1 MVPLKE
7 ARGREAFENIRVYVG
22 NPTRATTTTRRK
34 CFEDTSLDRLSNIK
48 FVSLGRR
55 QRIYRSKRNMVTNTS
70 GKKKTAI
77 ARATIRD
84 GEGRV
89 RVDSRP
95 VELVEPELAQLK
107 MLEPFRI
114 AEDELRETVDV
125 DVDVEGGGVMGR
137 PTRPCTAIARA
148 LVDHT
153 NDAELRDA
161 FMEFDRSAAGQRRSP
176 VRIQEVGRPWRAGPL
191 PEIHR

>member
-1 MVPLKE
+1 
-7 ARGREAFENIRVYVG
+7 
-22 NPTRATTTTRRK
+22 
-34 CFEDTSLDRLSNIK
+34 
-48 FVSLGRR
+48 
-55 QRIYRSKRNMVTNTS
+55 MVTNTS

-125 DVDVEGGGVMGR
+125 DVDVEGGGVMGQADAAR
-137 PTRPCTAIARA
+137 TAIARA

-161 FMEFDRSAAGQRRSP
+161 FMEFDRSLLVND
-176 VRIQEVGRPWRAGPL
+176 VRQSESKKWGGPGARA
-191 PEIHR
+191 RYQKSYR